1 MTRVRTVETS
11 STMDRLDFYADAVA
25 WLEEAALESKKTDN
39 VDVDMLITNCKN
51 TLHCVQILLPLEQ
64 DLLKVKALSG
74 LSTSLE
80 SYLEAFDNMKKKFD
94 GIKTPE
100 TDTDSISGN
109 ENSHCKR
116 RKIAIKDTILE
127 KGNITFSDVV
137 GLAHAK
143 QALKEALIM
152 PLQYPHL
159 FTGGRQPWRRILLY
173 GPPGTGKTRLAQAVA
188 SEIESVFYSV
198 SSSDLIS
205 SWVGESEKLI
215 KELFHNA
222 RKEKGQSVIFID
234 EIDSICRKRS
244 IREEEYTR
252 RIKTELLKQMEGAN
266 HSSSLQQFI
275 LLCATNCP
283 WELDTAFLRRFQKRI
298 YIPLPEKEER
308 IKLMQM
314 HLAGTPSALSAKD
327 WCILGEQTKGL
338 SSSDLSNCTVDAM
351 FEPMRELEAN
361 TSWKLNLEL
370 FYDPCLE
377 TEKDCI
383 KASLSDLPPEK
394 IQPRAMNLKDF
405 LNVLSR
411 NTRTVTE
418 EDIKRYEQFTINLGY
433 QT

>member
-1 MTRVRTVETS
+1 
-11 STMDRLDFYADAVA
+11 
-25 WLEEAALESKKTDN
+25 LESKKTDN

-205 SWVGESEKLI
+205 SWVGESEK
-215 KELFHNA
+215 
-222 RKEKGQSVIFID
+222 
-234 EIDSICRKRS
+234 
-244 IREEEYTR
+244 
-252 RIKTELLKQMEGAN
+252 
-266 HSSSLQQFI
+266 
-275 LLCATNCP
+275 
-283 WELDTAFLRRFQKRI
+283 
-298 YIPLPEKEER
+298 
-308 IKLMQM
+308 
-314 HLAGTPSALSAKD
+314 
-327 WCILGEQTKGL
+327 
-338 SSSDLSNCTVDAM
+338 
-351 FEPMRELEAN
+351 
-361 TSWKLNLEL
+361 
-370 FYDPCLE
+370 
-377 TEKDCI
+377 
-383 KASLSDLPPEK
+383 
-394 IQPRAMNLKDF
+394 
-405 LNVLSR
+405 
-411 NTRTVTE
+411 
-418 EDIKRYEQFTINLGY
+418 
-433 QT
+433 